1 MVTFFNYLLLSNIFT
16 SSVVFFTVPF
26 EFYLGYIF
34 MVLFLGLYIFHYH
47 KLHINSNFIIILS
60 LFVVSSFL
68 NFLLG
73 DVSLFLFSKQIFGFL
88 LNGLVYYLLIRV
100 NKYNIDRLFRV
111 YLNLAFIIALIGIF
125 QAVCFS
131 LHFKPGFDY
140 SYFLPRFKQGGNVL
154 GILRVSSI
162 LPEPSHFGAA
172 MMPAVFVAVLNI
184 FKRDNRFM
192 SLKRSFL
199 ILISV
204 VLSFS
209 LVVYIGIICS
219 CILVM
224 ANYRKFKLIV
234 FGALAITVF
243 MAVAYT
249 GAPLI
254 KMRINDTA
262 AVLTGRV
269 RPERAN
275 ISTFALVSNALVA
288 HKSFIHNPIFGSGLG
303 SHPLSYDKYIAQVID
318 PNIRKMP
325 LCRGDSSSLFL
336 RLISETGLL
345 GLALF
350 FYFIFKFY
358 VSRKRHENLWVI
370 NNSIVCLFLINLIR
384 MGNYFSGGFIFFV
397 WLYYFTGKQ
406 ARAQNLK

>member
-1 MVTFFNYLLLSNIFT
+1 MITLFNYLLLSNIFT

-34 MVLFLGLYIFHYH
+34 MVLFLGVYIFHFH
-47 KLHINSNFIIILS
+47 KLQINCNFIIVLS
-60 LFVVSSFL
+60 LFIVLSFL

-73 DVSLFLFSKQIFGFL
+73 DVSFFLLSKQIFGFL
-88 LNGLVYYLLIRV
+88 LHGLVYYLLIRV
-100 NKYNIDRLFRV
+100 NKYNVDRLFSV

-140 SYFLPRFKQGGNVL
+140 SYFLPRFKQGGNML

-162 LPEPSHFGAA
+162 LPEPSHFGAV
-172 MMPAVFVAVLNI
+172 MMPAVFVAILNI
-184 FKRDNRFM
+184 FKRDNRFI
-192 SLKRSFL
+192 SLKKSFL
-199 ILISV
+199 IVISV

-209 LVVYIGIICS
+209 LVAYIGIICS

-224 ANYRKFKLIV
+224 VNYRKLKLIV
-234 FGALAITVF
+234 FGALAVTVF
-243 MAVAYT
+243 IAIVYI

-254 KMRINDTA
+254 KMRVNDTA
-262 AVLTGRV
+262 AVLTGKIS
-269 RPERAN
+269 PERSN
-275 ISTFALVSNALVA
+275 ISTFATVSNALVA
-288 HKSFIHNPIFGSGLG
+288 YKSFMHNPIFGSGLG

-318 PNIRKMP
+318 PTIRKMP
-325 LCRGDSSSLFL
+325 LCKGDSSSLFL
-336 RLISETGLL
+336 RVISETGLL
-345 GLALF
+345 GLTLF

-358 VSRKRHENLWVI
+358 VSRKMHEDLWVI
-370 NNSIVCLFLINLIR
+370 NNSIFCLFFINLIR
-384 MGNYFSGGFIFFV
+384 MGNYFSGGFIFFT